1 MKNSKL
7 WTGVPPWIFIGAVVV
22 LFPIF
27 AIMTIQNVHRQDR
40 NSTRLLLEKG
50 AALIRSFE
58 AGARTGM
65 GMSWSEFQLQKLLTE
80 TAQQSDIRYL
90 LVTDVNGTI
99 LAHDDPRYIG
109 QKHGKGLNLQKISH
123 LKTVQWR
130 IVRDSKNKKIFEVF
144 SKFSPVEGGPDMG
157 RGHMMMH
164 MWFQR
169 GPNEDRDI
177 LPSNPIIFV
186 GLDMTSVE
194 DAIHTDTRHAV
205 IMAIVLLLVGFS
217 GIILLFLAQSYRVTK
232 MSLSRIK
239 AFSDNLVTN
248 MPIGLVALDDNQRI
262 TSLNN
267 AAGSVLKLLPDEV
280 IGEHAEKILPAALWH
295 LLKNLN
301 EEKGVVEKEIDC
313 TLHKGEVIP
322 LEISATLLNDE
333 EGTFLGNV
341 VLFKDLSEVRSLR
354 KEIARSQRLA
364 SVGRL
369 AAGVSHEIRNPL
381 SSIKGF
387 ATYFKERYYDVPENQ
402 QISNLMIQEVDRLNR
417 VVGQLHEFARPITV
431 SKKSIPIK
439 AYLKDSLK
447 LIERQASE
455 ANISIK
461 TDFDSEIDEI
471 LIDPDRIN
479 QVLLNIYL
487 NAIDSMN
494 NGGSLVVMLS
504 KNPKKNGIE
513 IKVADTGT
521 GISEGD
527 LSHIFDPY
535 FTTKASGTGLGLAI
549 VHNIME
555 AHGGEV
561 AIESRL
567 GQGTGVTIFL
577 PYTETR
583 DEP

>member
-1 MKNSKL
+1 
-7 WTGVPPWIFIGAVVV
+7 
-22 LFPIF
+22 
-27 AIMTIQNVHRQDR
+27 
-40 NSTRLLLEKG
+40 LEKG

-65 GMSWSEFQLQKLLTE
+65 GMSWSGFQLQKLLTE

-90 LVTDVNGTI
+90 LVTDVNGII
-99 LAHDDPRYIG
+99 LAHDAPRYIG
-109 QKHGKGLNLQKISH
+109 QKHGRGLNLQKISQ

-130 IVRDSKNKKIFEVF
+130 IVRDPDKKKIFEVF
-144 SKFSPVEGGPDMG
+144 SKFSPVEGGPDIG

-169 GPNEDRDI
+169 GPNENRDI
-177 LPSNPIIFV
+177 FPSNPVIFV

-194 DAIHTDTRHAV
+194 DAVRTDTRHAV
-205 IMAIVLLLVGFS
+205 IMAIVLLLVGFA
-217 GIILLFLAQSYRVTK
+217 GIILLFLAQNYRVTK
-232 MSLSRIK
+232 ISLSRIK

-280 IGEHAEKILPAALWH
+280 IGEHAEKILPAELWY

-313 TLHKGEVIP
+313 TLHKGEMIP

-431 SKKSIPIK
+431 SKKSIPIQ

-494 NGGSLVVMLS
+494 NGGNLTVMLA

-555 AHGGEV
+555 AHGGEI

-577 PYTETR
+577 PYTELEMNHE
-583 DEP
+583 D